1 MKEKR
6 EIHHVTISKTQNQV
20 FLWHEL
26 RKWQSKH
33 CCYSVEIA
41 MWSST
46 YANHKQA
53 AAACQVLLSSD
64 IGNTVADRIQTDCT
78 ILFPFLSSLTL
89 CPCSPSL
96 FPSPHPHLQP
106 ARCLHRPCR
115 ERQWLLCSG
124 AVVFVCALLTTA
136 ACSPPGSPVCQRW
149 LQQNRLWEQ
158 PVSLP
163 WSPAPQPEGQPS
175 IQRSPCPCT
184 HKCPTKH
191 TLTHKKSLQRS
202 HPLPIIL
209 GSNFISTRVAAHC
222 RQPLQSFLINSR
234 FVPHPSFWTHLSY
247 IPIGA
252 APSTPRQPPFANPT
266 ASPRPAAPPQG
277 TLTAFFLS
285 NLPITYLQSKVG
297 ALTQWVFWRQSVK
310 AGWVKEEAATKW
322 LQPRQLEQWAGPVG
336 G

>member
-1 MKEKR
+1 M
-6 EIHHVTISKTQNQV
+6 
-20 FLWHEL
+20 
-26 RKWQSKH
+26 
-33 CCYSVEIA
+33 
-41 MWSST
+41 
-46 YANHKQA
+46 
-53 AAACQVLLSSD
+53 
-64 IGNTVADRIQTDCT
+64 
-78 ILFPFLSSLTL
+78 
-89 CPCSPSL
+89 
-96 FPSPHPHLQP
+96 
-106 ARCLHRPCR
+106 
-115 ERQWLLCSG
+115 
-124 AVVFVCALLTTA
+124 A
-136 ACSPPGSPVCQRW
+136 ACSPPGSSLCQRW

-175 IQRSPCPCT
+175 IQHSPCPWTQKMPNQT
-184 HKCPTKH
+184 HTH
-191 TLTHKKSLQRS
+191 TKSLQRS

-234 FVPHPSFWTHLSY
+234 FVLHPSFWTHLSY

-266 ASPRPAAPPQG
+266 ASPANCPTPRNSYC
-277 TLTAFFLS
+277 FFLS
-285 NLPITYLQSKVG
+285 NLPITYLESKVG
-297 ALTQWVFWRQSVK
+297 ALTPWAFWRQSVK